1 MLYRNNKIPIQVA
14 IYSINDVEKITGIKA
29 HTIRIWEKRYN
40 ILPPKRTK
48 TNIRF
53 YDEQDLR
60 KISNIVLLNHHGYK
74 ISEISDMQDTQI
86 GDLVAGQIA
95 VESFGVESL
104 DAITLA
110 VLQLDEQKFL
120 YLVDTNIRQDGFDK
134 TFDNLLLPLL
144 DKLHILWLSGSIKR
158 VHEEF
163 VNTIIK
169 RKLIDAI
176 SKIQYSNPH
185 DTIKVICFLNPK
197 ENQELS
203 CLHTEYFL
211 KKKNC
216 SVLNLGINLHLSDLL
231 DSVQIVKP
239 RFIFT
244 FVHEQDSVDY
254 LKQFLIAFE
263 QLEFKPILLLSGYYA
278 HDFIQYKEQV
288 KIISNFNELKIFLNN
303 LSSKIFK

>member
-110 VLQLDEQKFL
+110 VLQ
-120 YLVDTNIRQDGFDK
+120 Y
-134 TFDNLLLPLL
+134 
-144 DKLHILWLSGSIKR
+144 
-158 VHEEF
+158 
-163 VNTIIK
+163 
-169 RKLIDAI
+169 
-176 SKIQYSNPH
+176 
-185 DTIKVICFLNPK
+185 
-197 ENQELS
+197 
-203 CLHTEYFL
+203 
-211 KKKNC
+211 
-216 SVLNLGINLHLSDLL
+216 
-231 DSVQIVKP
+231 
-239 RFIFT
+239 
-244 FVHEQDSVDY
+244 
-254 LKQFLIAFE
+254 
-263 QLEFKPILLLSGYYA
+263 
-278 HDFIQYKEQV
+278 
-288 KIISNFNELKIFLNN
+288 
-303 LSSKIFK
+303 

>member
-176 SKIQYSNPH
+176 
-185 DTIKVICFLNPK
+185 
-197 ENQELS
+197 
-203 CLHTEYFL
+203 
-211 KKKNC
+211 
-216 SVLNLGINLHLSDLL
+216 
-231 DSVQIVKP
+231 
-239 RFIFT
+239 
-244 FVHEQDSVDY
+244 
-254 LKQFLIAFE
+254 
-263 QLEFKPILLLSGYYA
+263 
-278 HDFIQYKEQV
+278 
-288 KIISNFNELKIFLNN
+288 
-303 LSSKIFK
+303 